1 MQTLHPVQ
9 RTPGLFL
16 GYQKRWIEDDSRL
29 KIMEKSR
36 QIGMTMA
43 AAYRAVERTA
53 LPGACDTWVSSR
65 DEAQGV
71 LFIAD
76 CAKWARGMARRAQS
90 HGRVVAGKRSYRADS
105 IRFASGRTIT
115 ALSSSIDAQAGKR
128 GSRILDEFALHE
140 DPRRLFAVAYPGIT
154 WGGSL
159 EILST
164 HRGSGNFFSSLIREA
179 REGGN
184 SKGFSLH
191 RVTLEDAV
199 AEGLLEKLKN
209 RLPPEDPRASM
220 TGDEYLDYVKKGCP
234 DEESW
239 LEEYCCI
246 PSDDAAAFLPLA
258 LIRDAEYP
266 VAATTPGPDGERKSP
281 EWDWSLAE
289 LRAAKNPL
297 YLGVDLGREKD
308 LTVFWLLE
316 LAGGMAFT
324 RKMVTL
330 ERTPFSVQ
338 EERLYELL
346 LLPNLRLAC
355 LDASGL
361 GRQFAERAAQKFGE
375 RRVEGLT
382 LTAPLKEALA
392 YPLKAAFENA
402 LLRIPPLPG
411 LRADLRS
418 VRRECGGGG
427 ILRFTA
433 ERSGNGHAD
442 RFWAL
447 ALALRAARLS
457 EEPRTA
463 YAERLEVIKGFV
475 I

>member
-1 MQTLHPVQ
+1 MQILLPVE
-9 RTPGLFL
+9 RTPGLFM
-16 GYQKRWIEDDSRL
+16 GYQKRWIADFSRL

-43 AAYRAVERTA
+43 AAYRAVETTA
-53 LPGACDTWVSSR
+53 VGTFDTWVSSR
-65 DEAQGV
+65 DEAQGA

-76 CAKWARGMARRAQS
+76 CAKWARALSQSASRRGRDMTGRRAYL
-90 HGRVVAGKRSYRADS
+90 AGS
-105 IRFASGRTIT
+105 IHFASGRTIA

-164 HRGSGNFFSSLIREA
+164 HRGSGNFFSALIREA

-184 SKGFSLH
+184 PKGFSLH

-199 AEGLLEKLKN
+199 AEGLLEKLKQ

-220 TGDEYLDYVKKGCP
+220 TGDEYLEYVKRGCP

-239 LEEYCCI
+239 LEEYCCQ

-258 LIRDAEYP
+258 LIRDAEYA
-266 VAATTPGPDGERKSP
+266 VATGVLSERKSP
-281 EWDWSLAE
+281 EWDWTLAE

-316 LAGGMAFT
+316 LNGGTAFT
-324 RKMVTL
+324 RKLVTL
-330 ERTPFSVQ
+330 ERTPFSEQ

-346 LLPNLRLAC
+346 SLPNLRRAT

-382 LTAPLKEALA
+382 LTAPLKESLA
-392 YPLKAAFENA
+392 YPLKAAFENGM
-402 LLRIPPLPG
+402 LRIPPAPG

-418 VRRECGGGG
+418 VRRECGAGG

-433 ERSGNGHAD
+433 ERGSNGHAD

-447 ALALRAARLS
+447 ALALRAARVG
-457 EEPRTA
+457 EEARTA
-463 YAERLEVIKGFV
+463 YAERLGSNRGIVI
-475 I
+475 